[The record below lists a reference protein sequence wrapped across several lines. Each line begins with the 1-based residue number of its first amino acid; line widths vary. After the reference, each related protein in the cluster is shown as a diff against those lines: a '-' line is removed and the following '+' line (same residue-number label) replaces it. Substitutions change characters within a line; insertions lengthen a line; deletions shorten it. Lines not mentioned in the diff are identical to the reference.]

1 MSALMKRP
9 RELSLLPASE
19 DTTGGRGSQ
28 NHEGTL
34 TRLRIC
40 GTRTLAIQRP
50 DCERQALLSMS
61 HPVCGVFVKAAQT
74 D

>member
-1 MSALMKRP
+1 MKRP

-19 DTTGGRGSQ
+19 DAAGGRGSQ

-34 TRLRIC
+34 ARLRIC

-50 DCERQALLSMS
+50 DCERQALLLMS
-61 HPVCGVFVKAAQT
+61 HSVYGALVKAAQM